1 VNILSG
7 QLSQGYGNSKI
18 TKENMT
24 PELQLFLQVVLEAFT
39 LIALIVGLL
48 GLIVP
53 VFPGL
58 VIMWLGTLVYAIIQS
73 AAGNM
78 TGWKWFL
85 FAIITL
91 LMIAGSV
98 VDNIIIARK
107 MRDKYIPWS
116 SILWA
121 FAAGVVAS
129 LFFTP
134 LVGLI
139 AAPAGLFLAES
150 SRLKNREAAI
160 DSTKAY
166 MIGWGWA
173 FGARFLIGLVMIGF
187 WMIWAWVL

>member
-1 VNILSG
+1 
-7 QLSQGYGNSKI
+7 
-18 TKENMT
+18 MT
-24 PELQLFLQVVLEAFT
+24 PEFEVFLQVILET
-39 LIALIVGLL
+39 LTLFALIVGLL
-48 GLIVP
+48 GLIVT

-58 VIMWLGTLVYAIIQS
+58 FIMWLGTLVYAVLQS

-78 TGWKWFL
+78 TGWKWFI
-85 FAIITL
+85 FGIITV
-91 LMIAGSV
+91 LMIAGSIA
-98 VDNIIIARK
+98 DNLIIAQK

-116 SILWA
+116 SILFA
-121 FAAGVVAS
+121 FAASLIAS

-134 LVGLI
+134 LIGLV

-150 SRLKNREAAI
+150 RRLKDRDAAV

-187 WMIWAWVL
+187 WMLWAWIL

>member
-1 VNILSG
+1 
-7 QLSQGYGNSKI
+7 
-18 TKENMT
+18 MT
-24 PELQLFLQVVLEAFT
+24 PELELFLQVVLET
-39 LIALIVGLL
+39 LILFALIVGLL

-58 VIMWLGTLVYAIIQS
+58 VVMWLGTLVYAILQNS
-73 AAGNM
+73 AGNM
-78 TGWKWFL
+78 NSWKWFI

-91 LMIAGSV
+91 LMISGSI
-98 VDNIIIARK
+98 VDNLIIAYK

-116 SILWA
+116 SILFA
-121 FAAGVVAS
+121 FVAGVIAS

-134 LVGLI
+134 LVGLV
-139 AAPAGLFLAES
+139 AAPVGLFLAENR
-150 SRLKNREAAI
+150 RLQDRDAAV

-173 FGARFLIGLVMIGF
+173 FGIRFLIGLMMIGL

>member
-1 VNILSG
+1 
-7 QLSQGYGNSKI
+7 
-18 TKENMT
+18 MT
-24 PELQLFLQVVLEAFT
+24 PEFQLFLQVILEALT
-39 LIALIVGLL
+39 LFVLLVGLL

-58 VIMWLGTLVYAIIQS
+58 TVMWLGTLVYALIQN

-85 FAIITL
+85 FGLITV
-91 LMIAGSV
+91 LMIIGNIA
-98 VDNIIIARK
+98 DNLIIARK

-121 FAAGVVAS
+121 FAAGIVAS

-134 LVGLI
+134 LIGLI
-139 AAPAGLFLAES
+139 AAPAGLFLAEM

-160 DSTKAY
+160 DSTRAY

-173 FGARFLIGLVMIGF
+173 FGVRFMIGLMMTGF
-187 WMIWAWVL
+187 WVIWAWVL